1 MPSEDVDPIIDAR
14 VLLVE
19 DTRDH
24 QFLFIKRLNKI
35 GINNIII
42 CETGEAAIEKIK
54 SDPFFNLI
62 LLDYSLPGKSGIEVI
77 EEITLLN
84 PEIPIIMITGLGS
97 EKIAVQAMKLGIKDY
112 LTKEEL
118 METTSL
124 HQAITQVLL
133 EHRAMQETALA
144 QRLQDNPDDL
154 SISVFKFGSIGPE
167 PFLTSTLPFEE
178 SISPLEKENFL
189 IKFGTHAFTAVGA
202 GHEYAKGRFYDLP
215 VPNHD
220 DYHGLVY
227 GFRMTEKNHEDA
239 RIQQNAGEN
248 YGLVI
253 ILFPLLYRSIL
264 PNRSTIE
271 KRLEELLSAYSDM
284 DELDENFI
292 HRTRKIFLT

>member
-35 GINNIII
+35 GITNIII
-42 CETGEAAIEKIK
+42 CETGEAAIQKIK

-77 EEITLLN
+77 KETKRIN

-118 METTSL
+118 METTTL

-133 EHRAMQETALA
+133 EHRTMQETALA
-144 QRLQDNPDDL
+144 QRLQENPEDL
-154 SISVFKFGSIGPE
+154 SISVFKFGNVGPE
-167 PFLTSTLPFEE
+167 PFLTSILPFEE

-202 GHEYAKGRFYDLP
+202 GHEYAQGLFELP
-215 VPNHD
+215 VP
-220 DYHGLVY
+220 DYEKYLSLVY
-227 GFRMTEKNHEDA
+227 GFRMTEKNHQDT
-239 RIQQNAGEN
+239 RIQQNAGQN
-248 YGLVI
+248 YGLVVFI
-253 ILFPLLYRSIL
+253 FLKLYRSIL

-271 KRLEELLSAYSDM
+271 KRLEELLSVYSDM

-292 HRTRKIFLT
+292 HRTRRIFLM